1 MSACGKLL
9 VLASLSLLSS
19 QAVAQPLAEP
29 GGRPQD
35 VQLALNNPDEYAW
48 RLFFYLN
55 HQAELGKAGVADST
69 KKSLREF
76 DPDRAVVWKSWALA
90 SGLVLNSNLSFVDN
104 KSEVYKRPATQPLEW
119 DKLDRGKPKEPLGPS
134 SKKIAPLLSL
144 LKRQRPSGS
153 VISSAPLGVPGG
165 DQEVRMNK
173 STFDTIRTNRL
184 YSVEGIEA
192 AALKARAAGTT
203 TIVQFDAASKE
214 VKAQWVLLPG
224 CEPDKPCANKERYH
238 WRTVVNPATNKGE
251 VWGLAALHVITKDL
265 PNWFWADF
273 GHIHCETGADAC
285 APGPRTATTRC
296 AIPRRADRAER
307 DRDLRAQTDMRT
319 ETLQTK
325 WANYRLR
332 GTQIEFVTGEGRPTI
347 LSNPVIELDFQ
358 KSSCMTCHSF
368 ATVGVRGTVPNSG
381 SSFPFFA
388 NFDFVRNIGSSPTP
402 DIDIGTPNCLKFFN
416 QTSGACASADNG
428 PPPLYFQTDFI
439 WSMPFRAF
447 SEKP

>member
-1 MSACGKLL
+1 ML
-9 VLASLSLLSS
+9 
-19 QAVAQPLAEP
+19 
-29 GGRPQD
+29 
-35 VQLALNNPDEYAW
+35 
-48 RLFFYLN
+48 
-55 HQAELGKAGVADST
+55 
-69 KKSLREF
+69 
-76 DPDRAVVWKSWALA
+76 
-90 SGLVLNSNLSFVDN
+90 
-104 KSEVYKRPATQPLEW
+104 
-119 DKLDRGKPKEPLGPS
+119 
-134 SKKIAPLLSL
+134 
-144 LKRQRPSGS
+144 
-153 VISSAPLGVPGG
+153 SAPIGVPGG

-238 WRTVVNPATNKGE
+238 WRTIINPTTHKGE

-273 GHIHCETGADAC
+273 GHIDCETGADAC
-285 APGPRTATTRC
+285 APRSADSDNPMRDSTTRGPGGKGPGPSGSNG
-296 AIPRRADRAER
+296 I
-307 DRDLRAQTDMRT
+307 RT

-347 LSNPVIELDFQ
+347 LSNPVIESDFQ

-368 ATVGVRGTVPNSG
+368 ATVGVRGTVPDSG

-416 QTSGACASADNG
+416 QTSGACATADGG